1 MLAKKKKK
9 NKKNK
14 QNIIFSILIAIF
26 LLAFAY
32 FLISST
38 LKISRERAKSVRKLN
53 ELRKDVE
60 DLTRRNEELKKGITR
75 SEEDDY
81 WKGKLYEQGY
91 VQPGEE
97 AIVIL
102 PAVEEEKEVEETEQK
117 SWFEKVKEAFKF

>member
-9 NKKNK
+9 NRESK
-14 QNIIFSILIAIF
+14 QNIVFTILITIF
-26 LLAFAY
+26 LLAFVY
-32 FLISST
+32 FLINSN
-38 LKISRERAKSVRKLN
+38 LKINRERAESVRRLN
-53 ELRKDVE
+53 ELKKDVE
-60 DLTRRNEELKKGITR
+60 DLTRRNEELRKGITR

-102 PAVEEEKEVEETEQK
+102 PVMEEEKEAEDLEKK
-117 SWFEKVKEAFKF
+117 SWFEKIKEIFNF